1 MTARSSPPAA
11 PQRPRQ
17 SFAAL
22 RDPGF
27 RSYFIYS
34 AMSMMADSIEHV
46 ISYWMLFQK
55 FHSPALAGFAIT
67 SHWLPTLLFGVFAGA
82 LADKYDPRRLIQIG
96 MVLFMSC
103 SLVWG
108 ILFVTG
114 WLEWWHAIVILTIH
128 GFASVFWGTPS
139 QVILH
144 DIVGREKLPSAV
156 RLSATARYLGLL
168 AGPAVGGAILLMLGP
183 AHGILLNIFFYAPL
197 TLWLWKAPYGPK
209 FQKDRPPPRPVRGF
223 ADVLMTIEAIR
234 GNRIIT
240 SMILLS
246 GAAAFLVANGYQSQM
261 PEFAHDLGHGDA
273 GIYYAMLLGADACGA
288 LVAGFAL
295 EASGWLQPR
304 LMTPFILVMIWCCAL
319 GSFAM
324 TTSYS
329 LAVALMFCAGF
340 VELSYNSMNQ
350 TLVQIHAPAQIR
362 GRVLGLFSMAQVGL
376 RAFAGIS
383 VGVVGSGI
391 GVHHSLLLAV
401 SILFVITL
409 SLFVMIRP
417 AAIQL
422 ETGD

>member
-1 MTARSSPPAA
+1 VSDKLVNVPARP
-11 PQRPRQ
+11 PRQ

-22 RDPGF
+22 RHPGY
-27 RSYFIYS
+27 RRYFITS
-34 AMSMMADSIEHV
+34 ALAMMGDSTEHV
-46 ISYWMLFQK
+46 ISYWMIFQK
-55 FHSPALAGFAIT
+55 FHSPALAGFAIIA
-67 SHWLPTLLFGVFAGA
+67 HWLPTLIFGVFAGA

-96 MVLFMSC
+96 MCLFMSC

-108 ILFVTG
+108 ILFTTG

-128 GFASVFWGTPS
+128 GFASVFWGTPA

-156 RLSATARYLGLL
+156 RLSATSRYLGLL
-168 AGPAVGGAILLMLGP
+168 AGPAVGGAILLALGP
-183 AHGILLNIFFYAPL
+183 AHGILLNILFYAPL

-223 ADVLMTIEAIR
+223 ADVLMTIDAIR

-261 PEFAHDLGHGDA
+261 PEFAADLGHGNA
-273 GIYYAMLLGADACGA
+273 GVYYAMLLGADACGA

-319 GSFAM
+319 GSFAL
-324 TTSYS
+324 TTSYP
-329 LAVALMFCAGF
+329 LAVALMFTAGF
-340 VELSYNSMNQ
+340 VELGFNSMNQ
-350 TLVQIHAPAQIR
+350 TLVQIHAPAEIR

-383 VGVVGSGI
+383 VGVIGSGI

-417 AAIQL
+417 AAVHVG
-422 ETGD
+422 TGDD

>member
-1 MTARSSPPAA
+1 LTDQRNPAA
-11 PQRPRQ
+11 AARPPKQ

-22 RDPGF
+22 RDAGF

-34 AMSMMADSIEHV
+34 AFAMMADSIEHV
-46 ISYWMLFQK
+46 ISYWMIFQK
-55 FHSPALAGFAIT
+55 FQSPALAGFAIIA
-67 SHWLPTLLFGVFAGA
+67 HWLPTLFFGVYMGA

-103 SLVWG
+103 SLTWG
-108 ILFVTG
+108 ILFITG
-114 WLEWWHAIVILTIH
+114 WLEWWHAIVILTVH
-128 GFASVFWGTPS
+128 GIASVFWGTPS

-144 DIVGREKLPSAV
+144 DIVGRERLPSAV
-156 RLSATARYLGLL
+156 RLSATSRYLGLL
-168 AGPAVGGAILLMLGP
+168 AGPAVGGAILLALGP
-183 AHGILLNIFFYAPL
+183 AHGILLNILFYTPL
-197 TLWLWKAPYGPK
+197 ALWLWKAPYGPK
-209 FQKDRPPPRPVRGF
+209 FQKNRPPPRPVRGF
-223 ADVLMTIEAIR
+223 SDVVMTIDAIR

-246 GAAAFLVANGYQSQM
+246 GAAAFLVANGYQAQM

-273 GIYYAMLLGADACGA
+273 GIFYAMLLGADACGA

-295 EASGWLQPR
+295 EATGWLQPR
-304 LMTPFILVMIWCCAL
+304 LMTPFVLVMIWCCAL

-324 TTSYS
+324 TTSYP
-329 LAVALMFCAGF
+329 LAVGLMFCAGF

-350 TLVQIHAPAQIR
+350 TLVQIHAPAEIR

-376 RAFAGIS
+376 RAFAGVS

-391 GVHHSLLLAV
+391 GIHHSLLFAV
-401 SILFVITL
+401 SLLFAITIGLFVT
-409 SLFVMIRP
+409 IRP
-417 AAIQL
+417 AAIQA